1 METKSVFVLAS
12 SFKQKQVTKMPEIY
26 CFLKCGVHAWNVP
39 LWKKVHFWHNISDVP
54 QFVAFLFFRNT
65 FFVITLSFRKSVGI
79 HPGKKLTAIKWN
91 YIVPRIKKYWL
102 LKLYRFYQ
110 DKKYWLLKL
119 YFFFFRWS
127 YFPLENFRVEHIHWI
142 LSL

>member
-91 YIVPRIKKYWL
+91 YIVPRIKNTGFWNCTVFTRIKNIGFWNCI
-102 LKLYRFYQ
+102 
-110 DKKYWLLKL
+110 
-119 YFFFFRWS
+119 FFFFRWS